1 MQTRFIDQFDI
12 ILLDMG
18 YTFMFDVDRFSDTEN
33 YGTTYYRLGGTLLSS
48 RQVQE
53 IISTVFDTMLSNY
66 CDPNYYECFPSILS
80 YLNTT
85 AIAKKLPK
93 EEIQL
98 LEQVFAI
105 HELSTIPETHAAVLH
120 QLRATHRLGI
130 VSNIWSRSDLY
141 LQEFERTGIRDL
153 FDVIIFSSDHGQI
166 KPSPY
171 LFNKA
176 IEAFGVKQ
184 EKIVFVGDSLERDIN
199 GALSAGL
206 STIWINT
213 ESSHVNQSF
222 LKPDLVIQ
230 DLQDLIKK

>member
-1 MQTRFIDQFDI
+1 
-12 ILLDMG
+12 MG
-18 YTFMFDVDRFSDTEN
+18 YTFMFNADRFSDTEN

-48 RQVQE
+48 CQVQE

-66 CDPNYYECFPSILS
+66 CDPNFYECFPFILS

-85 AIAKKLPK
+85 AIAKKLQK

-105 HELSTIPETHAAVLH
+105 HELGTIPETHAAVLH
-120 QLRATHRLGI
+120 QLSATHRLGV

-176 IEAFGVKQ
+176 RENCACWG
-184 EKIVFVGDSLERDIN
+184 
-199 GALSAGL
+199 
-206 STIWINT
+206 
-213 ESSHVNQSF
+213 
-222 LKPDLVIQ
+222 
-230 DLQDLIKK
+230 

>member
-1 MQTRFIDQFDI
+1 MLTPFIDQFDI

-33 YGTTYYRLGGTLLSS
+33 YGSTYYRLGGTLLSS
-48 RQVQE
+48 RQVQQ

-85 AIAKKLPK
+85 ATAKKLPK
-93 EEIQL
+93 HEIRL

-105 HELSTIPETHAAVLH
+105 HELGTIPETHAAVLH
-120 QLRATHRLGI
+120 QLSATHRLGV
-130 VSNIWSRSDLY
+130 VSNIWSRSNLY

-176 IEAFGVKQ
+176 IEAFGVKR
-184 EKIVFVGDSLERDIN
+184 ENIVFVGDSLERDIS
-199 GALSAGL
+199 GALSVGL
-206 STIWINT
+206 STVWINI
-213 ESSHVNQSF
+213 ENSHIDKSF
-222 LKPDLVIQ
+222 PKPDLVIQ

>member
-1 MQTRFIDQFDI
+1 MIPCY
-12 ILLDMG
+12 L
-18 YTFMFDVDRFSDTEN
+18 
-33 YGTTYYRLGGTLLSS
+33 
-48 RQVQE
+48 
-53 IISTVFDTMLSNY
+53 NY
-66 CDPNYYECFPSILS
+66 CDPNFYECFPSILS
-80 YLNTT
+80 YLNKT

-105 HELSTIPETHAAVLH
+105 HELGTIPETHAAVLH
-120 QLRATHRLGI
+120 QLSATYQLGV
-130 VSNIWSRSDLY
+130 VSNIWSSSDLY
-141 LQEFERTGIRDL
+141 LQEFERAGIRDL